1 MNYQIKNC
9 HSVGLSYLALN
20 LLKNSDDKYF
30 FILSRVVFIEKLMT
44 YSGLVSG
51 YMWSTKV
58 KKKYNLS
65 FFLKQKILFKFFK
78 WII

>member
-44 YSGLVSG
+44 YSGLVSE

-65 FFLKQKILFKFFK
+65 FFFKAK
-78 WII
+78 NIV